1 MEILGI
7 EMMDLPEG
15 CTAVEAV
22 LLVKVLDSSGSVG
35 LVERASRGL
44 SSWESLGMAV
54 TFADSM
60 RSQLRDSWF
69 ASGEDDE

>member
-7 EMMDLPEG
+7 EMMDLPAG

-22 LLVKVLDSSGSVG
+22 LLVKVLDADGGVG
-35 LVERASRGL
+35 LVERTSRGL
-44 SSWESLGMAV
+44 SSWEALGMAV

-60 RSQLRDSWF
+60 RGQLRDSWF
-69 ASGEDDE
+69 ASGDDDE